1 MSNKKIKDPDTEEQ
15 SIAAPDPDLEPE
27 PESAQPLCPNWS
39 NIFAE
44 PTSCL
49 KAECMKWIPIHDPKV
64 RKECGVDG
72 FCADS
77 LNTSYIED
85 LALSL
90 GAIAEMMSNPTNP
103 EDYGQVLEDS
113 RKEKIVGYV

>member
-1 MSNKKIKDPDTEEQ
+1 MSNEKTNDRDKEEQ
-15 SIAAPDPDLEPE
+15 SIAAPDPELEPE
-27 PESAQPLCPNWS
+27 PESPSPICPNWS
-39 NIFAE
+39 NILMG
-44 PTSCL
+44 PTTCL
-49 KAECMKWIPIHDPKV
+49 KAGCTKWIPIHDPEV

-85 LALSL
+85 LALSI
-90 GAIAEMMSNPTNP
+90 GVIAEIMSNPNNP